1 MVFKR
6 LLIFPIL
13 VFFGCTA
20 AINAKSL
27 DKVFNDVNPSVV
39 VIFTKERG
47 YSKETPG
54 ETLTSG
60 SLGSGFVIS
69 KDGLIMT
76 AAHVVQVADEVMVQF
91 LDGTQAEAKVLG
103 ADKAADVAL
112 LKLKEIPPM
121 VFVAKLGNSDKVKVG
136 DQVFVVG
143 APHGLFHT
151 LTVGYISGRRSP
163 GKFSKKLLP
172 LEFLQTDAAINTGN
186 SGGPM
191 FNRKGEVIGIVSS
204 ILSKSGG
211 FEGVGF
217 AASINVA
224 CELLINQ
231 KPIWTGIDPYF
242 VTGSVAQVLNLP
254 QEAGILIQRVAKN
267 SPGDRL
273 GFKPSTIPARIGD
286 QELFVGGDI
295 ILAVQGI
302 PISFDPDELDKIR
315 EIFGARPD
323 LTNIEFKVL
332 REGKI
337 VKLHKPE

>member
-1 MVFKR
+1 MLFKR
-6 LLIFPIL
+6 LLILPIL
-13 VFFGCTA
+13 VFFSCTA
-20 AINAKSL
+20 AIDAKSL
-27 DKVFNDVNPSVV
+27 DRVFNKVNPSVV

-47 YSKETPG
+47 YSRKAPG
-54 ETLTSG
+54 EMLTSG
-60 SLGSGFVIS
+60 SLGSGFVVS

-91 LDGTQAEAKVLG
+91 LDGTQADAKVLG

-112 LKLKEIPPM
+112 LKLDKLPSTI
-121 VFVAKLGNSDKVKVG
+121 FVAKLGDSDNVKVG

-163 GKFSKKLLP
+163 GSFSKKLLP

-224 CELLINQ
+224 RELLINQ
-231 KPIWTGIDPYF
+231 KPIWIGIDPYF
-242 VTGSVAQVLNLP
+242 VTGVIAQVLNLP

-267 SPGDRL
+267 SPGYKL
-273 GFKPSTIPARIGD
+273 GLKPSTIPATIGD

-295 ILAVQGI
+295 ILEVQGI
-302 PISFDPDELDKIR
+302 PISFDPDALDNIR
-315 EIFGARPD
+315 DILAARPD

>member
-1 MVFKR
+1 MLFKR

-13 VFFGCTA
+13 VVFGCTA
-20 AINAKSL
+20 AIDAKSL
-27 DKVFNDVNPSVV
+27 DKVFNNVNPSVV

-47 YSKETPG
+47 YSKETLG

-60 SLGSGFVIS
+60 NLGSGFVIS

-76 AAHVVQVADEVMVQF
+76 AAHVVQVADEVTVQF
-91 LDGTQAEAKVLG
+91 LDGTQEDAKVVG
-103 ADKAADVAL
+103 TDKTADVAL
-112 LKLKEIPPM
+112 LKLDKLPSKI
-121 VFVAKLGNSDKVKVG
+121 FVAKLGDSDKVNVG
-136 DQVFVVG
+136 DKVFVVG

-163 GKFSKKLLP
+163 GSLSNKLLP

-191 FNRKGEVIGIVSS
+191 FNQKGEVIGIVSS

-224 CELLINQ
+224 RELLIDQ

-242 VTGSVAQVLNLP
+242 VTGIIAQVLNLP

-267 SPGDRL
+267 SPGYHL
-273 GFKPSTIPARIGD
+273 GFKPSTIPAKIGG

-295 ILAVQGI
+295 LLAVQGI
-302 PISFDPDELDKIR
+302 PISFDPDALDKIR
-315 EIFGARPD
+315 EILGARPD

-332 REGKI
+332 RKGKI
-337 VKLHKPE
+337 VKLHLAR

>member
-1 MVFKR
+1 MLFNR

-13 VFFGCTA
+13 FFFGCTA
-20 AINAKSL
+20 AIDAKSL
-27 DKVFNDVNPSVV
+27 DRVFNKVNPSVV

-47 YSKETPG
+47 YSRETPG

-69 KDGLIMT
+69 KGGLIMT
-76 AAHVVQVADEVMVQF
+76 ASHVVQVADEVMVQF
-91 LDGTQAEAKVLG
+91 LDGTQADAKVVG
-103 ADKAADVAL
+103 ADKTADVAL
-112 LKLKEIPPM
+112 LKLDSLPAKL
-121 VFVAKLGNSDKVKVG
+121 FVAKLGDSDKVKVG

-163 GKFSKKLLP
+163 GSLSNKLLP

-191 FNRKGEVIGIVSS
+191 FNQNGEVIGIVSS

-224 CELLINQ
+224 RDLLIDQ

-242 VTGSVAQVLNLP
+242 VTGIVAQVLNLP

-267 SPGDRL
+267 SPGERL
-273 GFKPSTIPARIGD
+273 GFKPSMIPAKIGD

-302 PISFDPDELDKIR
+302 QISFDPDALDKIR
-315 EIFGARPD
+315 EILGARPD
-323 LTNIEFKVL
+323 LVNIEFKVL

-337 VKLHKPE
+337 VKLHISR

>member
-1 MVFKR
+1 MLLKR

-20 AINAKSL
+20 AIDAKSL
-27 DKVFNDVNPSVV
+27 GKVFTKVNPSVV
-39 VIFTKERG
+39 VIFTEERG
-47 YSKETPG
+47 YSREKPG

-60 SLGSGFVIS
+60 NLGSGFVIS
-69 KDGLIMT
+69 EDGLIMT

-91 LDGTQAEAKVLG
+91 LDGTQAGAKVMG
-103 ADKAADVAL
+103 VDKTADVAL
-112 LKLKEIPPM
+112 LKLDELPSKI
-121 VFVAKLGNSDKVKVG
+121 VVAKMGNSDKVQVG

-151 LTVGYISGRRSP
+151 LTVGYISGRRNPVSL
-163 GKFSKKLLP
+163 SNKLLP

-191 FNRKGEVIGIVSS
+191 FNQKGEVIGIVSS

-211 FEGVGF
+211 FEVVGF

-224 CELLINQ
+224 RELLINQ
-231 KPIWTGIDPYF
+231 KPIWIGIDPYF
-242 VTGSVAQVLNLP
+242 VSGVIAQVLNLP

-267 SPGDRL
+267 SPGHRL
-273 GFKPSTIPARIGD
+273 GLKPSTIPAKIGE
-286 QELFVGGDI
+286 QEFFVGGDI
-295 ILAVQGI
+295 VLAVQGI
-302 PISFDPDELDKIR
+302 PISFDPDALDKIR
-315 EIFGARPD
+315 ELLAAHPD
-323 LTNIEFKVL
+323 LINIEFNVL

-337 VKLHKPE
+337 VKLGKSK